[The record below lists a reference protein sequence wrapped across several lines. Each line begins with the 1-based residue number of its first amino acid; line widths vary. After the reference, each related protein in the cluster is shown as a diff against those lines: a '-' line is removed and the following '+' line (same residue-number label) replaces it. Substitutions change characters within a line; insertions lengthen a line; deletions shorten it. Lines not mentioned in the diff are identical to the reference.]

1 MILEAALGVFSERGY
16 AGTTMQSVADAAG
29 VTKPVVYASFA
40 NRDELL
46 LALLAREEQHL
57 VLSIMAALP
66 ADPSVGTP
74 QEHVLEGLT
83 AFLETA
89 AKNPQSWRIVFGAQY
104 GAAPA
109 VADRV
114 RAARAFLVE
123 GLRLTLVQ
131 SLPGV
136 TAAGREPAGPGRDA
150 RLDDRVLRPDARRR
164 RHRPHPGRAGPGG
177 LPGRRRRLRLGLT
190 AALSVPSPPSR
201 SVTICVHWPDH
212 AARERG
218 HRYRGRT

>member
-1 MILEAALGVFSERGY
+1 VVSPEDPVAEPRRRAAHLGPERRRPLILDAALEVFSERGY

-29 VTKPVVYASFA
+29 VTKPVVYDSFA

-57 VLSIMAALP
+57 VISIVSALP
-66 ADPSVGTP
+66 ADPTVGTP
-74 QEHVLEGLT
+74 EEHVLEGLT

-89 AKNPQSWRIVFGAQY
+89 AKSPQSWRIVFGAQY
-104 GAAPA
+104 GAAPV

-136 TAAGREPAGPGRDA
+136 TDPDANLPVLAEMLASMTESCA
-150 RLDDRVLRPDARRR
+150 RLLVVDGTDRTPAELAKVVSQVV
-164 RHRPHPGRAGPGG
+164 GG
-177 LPGRRRRLRLGLT
+177 GFG
-190 AALSVPSPPSR
+190 A
-201 SVTICVHWPDH
+201 I
-212 AARERG
+212 
-218 HRYRGRT
+218 

>member
-1 MILEAALGVFSERGY
+1 MSPEDPAAEPRRRAAHLGPERRRPLILDAALEVFSERGF
-16 AGTTMQSVADAAG
+16 AGTTMQAVADAAG
-29 VTKPVVYASFA
+29 VTKPVVYDSFA

-57 VLSIMAALP
+57 VISIVSALP
-66 ADPSVGTP
+66 ADPTVGTP
-74 QEHVLEGLT
+74 EEHVLDGLT

-89 AKNPQSWRIVFGAQY
+89 AKSPHSWRIVFGAQY
-104 GAAPA
+104 GAAPV

-136 TAAGREPAGPGRDA
+136 TD
-150 RLDDRVLRPDARRR
+150 PDANLPVLAEMLASMTESCARMLVVDGTDRS
-164 RHRPHPGRAGPGG
+164 PAELAKVVSQVVGG
-177 LPGRRRRLRLGLT
+177 GFNN
-190 AALSVPSPPSR
+190 
-201 SVTICVHWPDH
+201 I
-212 AARERG
+212 
-218 HRYRGRT
+218 

>member
-1 MILEAALGVFSERGY
+1 MILDAALQVFSANGY

-29 VTKPVVYASFA
+29 VTKPVVYDSFA

-57 VLSIMAALP
+57 VVSIVSALP

-74 QEHVLEGLT
+74 EDHVIEGLT
-83 AFLETA
+83 AFLTTVEQH
-89 AKNPQSWRIVFGAQY
+89 PQSWRIVFGAQY

-109 VADRV
+109 VSERV

-123 GLRLTLVQ
+123 SLRLTLIQ

-136 TAAGREPAGPGRDA
+136 TD
-150 RLDDRVLRPDARRR
+150 PDANLPVLAELLASMTEACARMLVVDGTDRS
-164 RHRPHPGRAGPGG
+164 PEELAKTVSQVVAGGFG
-177 LPGRRRRLRLGLT
+177 N
-190 AALSVPSPPSR
+190 
-201 SVTICVHWPDH
+201 I
-212 AARERG
+212 
-218 HRYRGRT
+218 

>member
-1 MILEAALGVFSERGY
+1 MVGDSEKRRRAAHLGPERRRPMILDAALEVFSANGY
-16 AGTTMQSVADAAG
+16 SGTTMQSVADAAG
-29 VTKPVVYASFA
+29 VTKPVVYDSFA

-57 VLSIMAALP
+57 VASIVSALP

-74 QEHVLEGLT
+74 EEHVLDGLT
-83 AFLETA
+83 AFLTTA

-109 VADRV
+109 VAERV

-123 GLRLTLVQ
+123 GLRLTLLQ

-136 TAAGREPAGPGRDA
+136 TD
-150 RLDDRVLRPDARRR
+150 PDANLPVLAELLASMTEACARMLVVDGTERT
-164 RHRPHPGRAGPGG
+164 PVELAKVVSQVVGG
-177 LPGRRRRLRLGLT
+177 GFGN
-190 AALSVPSPPSR
+190 V
-201 SVTICVHWPDH
+201 
-212 AARERG
+212 
-218 HRYRGRT
+218 